1 MKKFIAGLV
10 LMFGFINSYSQ
21 NNSNGSGT
29 LSGTIIDSLTHAPLE
44 YATISIIPEG
54 KKDPVNGTT
63 SSSNGEFKI
72 ENIPLGTYSVLIES
86 VGYKPSRISNL
97 DLNREKA
104 VIHLATI
111 SLLKSVQTLQ
121 TIVVTAQGK
130 TIENKIDRIV
140 FNAEKDLTSQT
151 GVATDVLKKVPQVS
165 VDVDGNVELS
175 GSSSIRFLINGKP
188 SSAFGSSIADV
199 LQAIPASQIKS
210 IEVITNPGAK
220 YDAQGLGGII
230 NIILKKNTAKGIN
243 GNVSLTAGTR
253 QNNGSFNFNAR
264 HGKFGV
270 NAFISGNYRPNST
283 IPFTYDRLSKDSV
296 QSLTQ
301 LHQEGSSQFN
311 RDGLQ
316 YGGGF
321 DWSIDEKNSLTGSI
335 SFNRFENNGHGYFQ
349 QTQTTTNNG
358 SVFSNSVTD
367 NYVTGNFHFHN
378 NDVSLNYKRSFNKE
392 DQELNISANRSV
404 GTNHSSASN
413 NDYQLPGNYLYYG
426 TNSLNP
432 GTQKETEILAD
443 YTQPLRKNVLLGIGS
458 KFNFRDI
465 TSFSNVLQYDPGT
478 QSFKQNNYL
487 TNSLNYHQKVYA
499 FYSELTLPLGTIAD
513 AKIGARYERT
523 EIDAFYSNLKD
534 QASFPGYNTLVPSVF
549 LSRKINDN
557 KTIKL
562 SYSKRIERPDF
573 RDLNPFI
580 NTSDLK
586 NFSAGNPLLQ
596 PEIGNRFE
604 LGFQQDLGKTGSIMA
619 NLFYRTSDH
628 DIQPYIVYYPTLKVG
643 DSTYTNVSVSTRENI
658 GLEKDAGLNIFAD
671 LHFIDKLNIRTNFFV
686 FHRNTTNELDPG
698 YNASSINF
706 RSNIN
711 ASYSFNTNL
720 AAEFFGNF
728 NSARHEV
735 QGTYPSFTSYSIAI
749 RQQLWKKKASIAF
762 TTINPFN
769 EYVTQRSELFG
780 PNFTATNI
788 RKIPF
793 RSFGINLTFKF
804 GKLEFK
810 KDKEPNNE
818 NLNMS
823 GE

>member
-10 LMFGFINSYSQ
+10 LLFGFINSYSQ
-21 NNSNGSGT
+21 NNTNGSGT
-29 LSGTIIDSLTHAPLE
+29 LAGTILDSLTHAPLE

-72 ENIPLGTYSVLIES
+72 ENVPAGIYSVLVES
-86 VGYKPSRISNL
+86 VGYKPSRISHI
-97 DLNREKA
+97 DLSKQKA
-104 VIHLATI
+104 SIHLRTI

-121 TIVVTAQGK
+121 TVVITAQGK

-188 SSAFGSSIADV
+188 SSAFGSNISDV
-199 LQAIPASQIKS
+199 LQAIPANQIKS

-243 GNVSLTAGTR
+243 GNISLTAGTR
-253 QNNGSFNFNAR
+253 QNNGSYNFNVR
-264 HGKFGV
+264 QGKFGV
-270 NAFISGNYRPNST
+270 NAFISGNYRPNSS
-283 IPFTYDRLSKDSV
+283 IPFTYDRFSKDTG
-296 QSLTQ
+296 QNTTQ
-301 LHQEGSSQFN
+301 LHQEGSSLFN

-316 YGGGF
+316 FGFGF
-321 DWSIDEKNSLTGSI
+321 DWSMDEKNSLTGSL
-335 SFNRFENNGHGYFQ
+335 SFNQFEYNGQGYFQ
-349 QTQTTTNNG
+349 QTQTSFNNS
-358 SVFSNSVTD
+358 SVISNNVTD
-367 NYVTGNFHFHN
+367 NFVTGNFHFHN
-378 NDVSLNYKRSFNKE
+378 NDVSLNYKRTFNKE
-392 DQELNISANRSV
+392 DQELNISASRSV
-404 GTNHSSASN
+404 GSNHSTASN

-426 TNSLNP
+426 TNSINP
-432 GTQKETEILAD
+432 GTQKESEIRVD

-458 KFNFRDI
+458 KLNFRDI
-465 TSFSNVLQYDPGT
+465 SSISNVLQYDPSSQT
-478 QSFKQNNYL
+478 FRQNNYL
-487 TNSLNYHQKVYA
+487 TNSLNYHQQVYA
-499 FYSELTLPLGTIAD
+499 FYSELTMPLGTIAD
-513 AKIGARYERT
+513 AKFGARYERT
-523 EIDAFYSNLKD
+523 QIDAFYSNLKD
-534 QASFPGYNTLVPSVF
+534 QASFPGYNTLVPSVY
-549 LSRKINDN
+549 LSRKLNDN
-557 KTIKL
+557 QTIKL
-562 SYSKRIERPDF
+562 SYSKRIERPDY

-580 NTSDLK
+580 NTSDPK
-586 NFSAGNPLLQ
+586 NFNAGNPLLQ

-604 LGFQQDLGKTGSIMA
+604 LGFQQDLGKTGSLMF

-643 DSTYTNVSVSTRENI
+643 DTTYTNVSVSTRENI
-658 GLEKDAGLNIFAD
+658 GLEKDAGMNIFVD

-686 FHRNTTNELDPG
+686 FHRNTTNALNPG
-698 YNASSINF
+698 YNAHSINF

-728 NSARHEV
+728 SSARHEV

-749 RQQLWKKKASIAF
+749 RQQLLKKKASIAF

-769 EYVTQRSELFG
+769 EYVTQKSQLFG
-780 PNFTATNI
+780 PDFTVTNI

-810 KDKEPNNE
+810 KNKEPNNE
-818 NLNMS
+818 NLNPP